1 MSAVLKF
8 LAAARSLANQ
18 GLSKEAIQQFAKNEF
33 GEISELLQ
41 RQIDNIYKPGKGIP
55 SIKKD
60 PDFDDTVIQMQIDE
74 FGPFNP
80 KDPLKNLKK
89 QTEGLPSI
97 KKGNKRQ
104 LTDDEIEELDMDVGG
119 LEYFDFDGT
128 VESANKIRKQRA
140 DYIADMELE
149 YKKGNLDPVAGDK
162 SSARKRFLEKKLE
175 EMEASGDKRLMTP
188 DEIEELSTFDL
199 QTDMDKAVEKFK
211 KKDAKQKKIL
221 KDFDPED
228 RDPNAQGG
236 RAGFKDGMSRRK
248 FMQIM
253 GGLAALPIVGKF
265 FKLGKVATKA
275 APIVKTP
282 PVPGKP
288 EWFDSLV
295 NKVILEGDDVTKQF
309 ATKEREIVH
318 RVNLEGTA
326 DKTKK
331 FETYD
336 DSVYVYRDLD
346 DGTVRV
352 EYNSLDN
359 MSEAPVNLTF
369 KPGMA
374 DEATKGKPADTFQAD
389 EIVPE
394 SRMVGPDDFE
404 IEDAVD
410 EFDNVIDLNSD
421 VSKLKQF
428 AGEKLTT
435 KEIVEGINKR
445 KRSRAIVEDRSE
457 AADFMTS
464 RQGDYDP
471 SPDDFASGGIARML
485 GE

>member
-1 MSAVLKF
+1 MSIFKAFFGLGKIPQVVKFFEFKSFDDVNKMGGAIAQIKQQVREGGLQLTQAQQKF
-8 LAAARSLANQ
+8 LDDQ
-18 GLSKEAIQQFAKNEF
+18 MKQVEMVFEKIQQPTKETGIKSTQSAK
-33 GEISELLQ
+33 I
-41 RQIDNIYKPGKGIP
+41 
-55 SIKKD
+55 
-60 PDFDDTVIQMQIDE
+60 
-74 FGPFNP
+74 
-80 KDPLKNLKK
+80 
-89 QTEGLPSI
+89 
-97 KKGNKRQ
+97 
-104 LTDDEIEELDMDVGG
+104 
-119 LEYFDFDGT
+119 
-128 VESANKIRKQRA
+128 
-140 DYIADMELE
+140 
-149 YKKGNLDPVAGDK
+149 
-162 SSARKRFLEKKLE
+162 
-175 EMEASGDKRLMTP
+175 
-188 DEIEELSTFDL
+188 FDL
-199 QTDMDKAVEKFK
+199 QGQEIPQGSKIMGGKQSETEAEIAERLGRENKKAVGNIRK
-211 KKDAKQKKIL
+211 KKLRDEISKLDDKIEARKLQLEQRGIEDFETDSLFNKLDEQRNDLEL
-221 KDFDPED
+221 KLDFEDMVDPED
-228 RDPNAQGG
+228 FAQGG

-253 GGLAALPIVGKF
+253 GGLAAIPIVGKF

-288 EWFDSLV
+288 EWFDALV
-295 NKVILEGDDVTKQF
+295 NKVIAEGEDVTKQF

-410 EFDNVIDLNSD
+410 EFDNVVDLNSD

-445 KRSRAIVEDRSE
+445 KRSRAIVEDSSE

>member
-1 MSAVLKF
+1 MKAVLQYVLRTLMKDKTGIVQTMPKKEMVDF
-8 LAAARSLANQ
+8 NVAMTTERLMRNGFDPNAFKNADQVENAIKQIEAPRVDVISQGDPRFEGIMNQLIGKKGEVFDMQGNKIDPRSKIMGGKQSETEAEIAERLGREN
-18 GLSKEAIQQFAKNEF
+18 KEAA
-33 GEISELLQ
+33 
-41 RQIDNIYKPGKGIP
+41 
-55 SIKKD
+55 
-60 PDFDDTVIQMQIDE
+60 
-74 FGPFNP
+74 
-80 KDPLKNLKK
+80 
-89 QTEGLPSI
+89 
-97 KKGNKRQ
+97 
-104 LTDDEIEELDMDVGG
+104 
-119 LEYFDFDGT
+119 
-128 VESANKIRKQRA
+128 
-140 DYIADMELE
+140 
-149 YKKGNLDPVAGDK
+149 
-162 SSARKRFLEKKLE
+162 KRFK
-175 EMEASGDKRLMTP
+175 DKM
-188 DEIEELSTFDL
+188 
-199 QTDMDKAVEKFK
+199 
-211 KKDAKQKKIL
+211 KD
-221 KDFDPED
+221 DPED
-228 RDPNAQGG
+228 MAQGG

-253 GGLAALPIVGKF
+253 GGLAAIPIVGKF

-288 EWFDSLV
+288 EWFDALV
-295 NKVILEGDDVTKQF
+295 NKVIAEGEDVTKQF

-410 EFDNVIDLNSD
+410 EFDNVVDLNSD

-445 KRSRAIVEDRSE
+445 KRSRAIVEDSSE